1 MFSDSMS
8 YVWGVAFS
16 KDIGA
21 ENTPRSPS
29 ARFVSIFFAFMA
41 LILVN
46 TYCANL
52 TAVLMKESF
61 TSPIEGI
68 RDEKVNVNTSRF
80 LMSNTWFS

>member
-1 MFSDSMS
+1 MS

-16 KDIGA
+16 KEIGA

-29 ARFVSIFFAFMA
+29 ARVVSIFFAFMA

-52 TAVLMKESF
+52 TAVLMEANF
-61 TSPIEGI
+61 TSPINGI
-68 RDEKVNVNTSRF
+68 RDERVWGD
-80 LMSNTWFS
+80 L